1 MSNLACCLLGLGYL
15 PGQMEGCE
23 PASYLYQPAYS
34 FDHVLRLPA
43 ESYCPQPG
51 DIMLA
56 ADPTRWAKLGH
67 WVAFTGGP
75 HHSAIVFALPDGRL
89 AQLEAGPYN
98 TLRIRLMDPLPHWQK
113 YSEQERVWIRKR
125 RIPLT
130 PEQSAQLTGF
140 ALRQDGKP
148 FALVRLAGQLTLLR
162 SRGPLRTWVVGGPH
176 GERSQYFCSELVMEA
191 CVAAGLL
198 DPACTRPAATYPR
211 DLFFGTSPN
220 PFLRTHLDL
229 ETGWYPPARW
239 TSSPITLPPGE

>member
-1 MSNLACCLLGLGYL
+1 MSYLLCSFLGIGCLT
-15 PGQMEGCE
+15 GQLEPCG
-23 PASYLYQPAYS
+23 PASYLYQPAACY
-34 FDHVLRLPA
+34 DHLLWLPA
-43 ESYCPQPG
+43 QAYCPQPG

-56 ADPTRWAKLGH
+56 ADPSPGAKLGH
-67 WVAFTGGP
+67 RLAFSGGP
-75 HHSAIVFALPDGRL
+75 HHSGIVFALPDGRL

-98 TLRIRLMDPLPHWQK
+98 TLRLRLMDPLPHWQK
-113 YSEQERVWIRKR
+113 YTEHERVWIRKR

-130 PEQSAQLTGF
+130 PEQSALLTAF

-176 GERSQYFCSELVMEA
+176 GDRSRYFCSELVMEA

-220 PFLRTHLDL
+220 PFLRQHLDL
-229 ETGWYPPARW
+229 ESGWYPPARW
-239 TSSPITLPPGE
+239 TSCPLTLPSEE